1 MLLAVD
7 VRNGTVA
14 VGVKVDRKSEAEGGA
29 REEHPWLVRF
39 RLSTAD
45 RSADEWAFLIL
56 SMLREAGVDP
66 RLVRRTALSSAV
78 PAYTARFR
86 EALSRFS
93 PEGVEPLV
101 VGPGVRTGVRI
112 RTDNP
117 AEVGADLVC
126 DAAAASASVAF
137 PYVVVSFG
145 TVLSFTA
152 VDAAGDLAGVA
163 IAPGL
168 ESAAADLRAHAAQLP
183 QVRLEKPSR
192 AIGKNSVE
200 SIRAGVMLGW
210 SGLVD
215 RLIQAVSFELGEPG
229 LRVSLVGTGDYDEAP
244 VAVAR
249 PFDLWNRWLT
259 LDGLAL
265 IADRNIAP

>member
-14 VGVKVDRKSEAEGGA
+14 VGAKADRRNGDEAPQ
-29 REEHPWLVRF
+29 PWLARF
-39 RLSTAD
+39 RLSPAD
-45 RSADEWAFLIL
+45 RSADEWYFLVL
-56 SMLREAGVDP
+56 SLLREAGVDP

-78 PAYTARFR
+78 PAYTERFR
-86 EALSRFS
+86 EALSRFT
-93 PEGVEPLV
+93 PRGPYPPLV

-126 DAAAASASVAF
+126 DAAAASSSVAA
-137 PYVVVSFG
+137 PYLVVSFG

-183 QVRLEKPSR
+183 QVRLDAPSR

-200 SIRAGVMLGW
+200 SIRSGVMIGW

-215 RLIQAVSFELGEPG
+215 RLIQTVSIELGEPG
-229 LRVSLVGTGDYDEAP
+229 LRVSLVGTGDYDGAP

-265 IADRNIAP
+265 IAERNLSE

>member
-14 VGVKVDRKSEAEGGA
+14 VGAKADRRNEVGLPE
-29 REEHPWLVRF
+29 PWQARF

-45 RSADEWAFLIL
+45 RSADEWRFLIL
-56 SMLREAGVDP
+56 SLLREAGVDP

-78 PAYTARFR
+78 PAYTERFR
-86 EALSRFS
+86 EALARFA
-93 PEGVEPLV
+93 PDGPAPLV
-101 VGPGVRTGVRI
+101 VGPGVKTGVRI

-126 DAAAASASVAF
+126 DAAAASALTSP
-137 PYVVVSFG
+137 PYLVVSFG

-183 QVRLEKPSR
+183 QVRLDAPSR

-200 SIRAGVMLGW
+200 SIRAGVMIGW

-215 RLIQAVSFELGEPG
+215 RLIQTVSIELGEPG
-229 LRVSLVGTGDYDEAP
+229 LRVALVGTGDSDGP
-244 VAVAR
+244 PIAVAR

-265 IADRNIAP
+265 IAERNLG

>member
-14 VGVKVDRKSEAEGGA
+14 VGAKVDLKSGGEGGPRA
-29 REEHPWLVRF
+29 ERPWVVRF

-56 SMLREAGVDP
+56 SMLREAGVES
-66 RLVRRTALSSAV
+66 RQVRRTALSSAV
-78 PAYTARFR
+78 PAYTERFR
-86 EALSRFS
+86 EALARFS
-93 PEGVEPLV
+93 SAGSRAPG

-126 DAAAASASVAF
+126 DAAAASASVAA

-145 TVLSFTA
+145 TVLSLTA

-168 ESAAADLRAHAAQLP
+168 ESAAADLRAHAPSYRKFAW
-183 QVRLEKPSR
+183 RSR
-192 AIGKNSVE
+192 AGLSARTAWNPSA
-200 SIRAGVMLGW
+200 RA
-210 SGLVD
+210 
-215 RLIQAVSFELGEPG
+215 
-229 LRVSLVGTGDYDEAP
+229 
-244 VAVAR
+244 
-249 PFDLWNRWLT
+249 
-259 LDGLAL
+259 
-265 IADRNIAP
+265 